1 MFFETFEMNR
11 TILQIVS
18 FAIAGASSAVLAAS
32 SVNSFDA
39 PAAGPAPTNAATA
52 APAAKPRN
60 NWNAGATGT
69 ARPEREEL
77 LGCLLTP
84 NAEAEVGS
92 QVIGVLAHVLVERG
106 DHVKKG
112 QAIAQLE
119 DGVERASADAA
130 SQRFENRAEIAAA
143 KAAYEFA
150 QRKADRARE
159 LVDKQFISPQALEQ
173 ADSEAKVAAMRYAQA
188 QEQRVVARQ
197 DMSVARAQLGLRTI
211 SSPISGVVVD
221 RYMSAGERVEQKPIV
236 KLAQIDPL
244 RVEVVAPATRFNSI
258 KIGTLATVT
267 PELKDVGAMNAHVI
281 QVDAVI
287 DAASNTF
294 RVRLEMPNPRG
305 EIPSGLRCKIAF
317 SNPVSH

>member
-1 MFFETFEMNR
+1 MNR
-11 TILQIVS
+11 TILLILSFSITSVS
-18 FAIAGASSAVLAAS
+18 SVVLAAS
-32 SVNSFDA
+32 SANSFDA
-39 PAAGPAPTNAATA
+39 PASGSVPTNAATTA
-52 APAAKPRN
+52 TASPAAKSHS
-60 NWNAGATGT
+60 NWNAGSPGAS
-69 ARPEREEL
+69 RPEREEL

-112 QAIAQLE
+112 QAIAQRD

-150 QRKADRARE
+150 QKKADRARE

-236 KLAQIDPL
+236 KIAQIDPL
-244 RVEVVAPATRFNSI
+244 RVEVVAPASRFNSI
-258 KIGTLATVT
+258 KPGTLATVT

-317 SNPVSH
+317 SK